1 MAEKQKRKKRFRR
14 KKVIIA
20 AGGVIIAAGVAGGVF
35 LYTGK
40 NKMPQMPQQKSS
52 QATVARG
59 EISNTIVG
67 TGNLECDTAVSQK
80 IPSGI
85 TVEEVNVESGD
96 LVKKGQT
103 LATVSHLSVLTAMA
117 DTQESIDSL
126 EEQIENYED
135 GTDEDSTE
143 LEYEIML
150 AKKEALEATMEKL
163 EALEEDGRIKAEY
176 AGTVQNVYV
185 LAGSDETNAS
195 ASSSSGSGMTATGM
209 SYMAEGFAV
218 EVSEQNEETSQVDA
232 VTAQELEQY
241 IALSE
246 EEESIEETKLQFSI
260 LPSGTSCAGTLVLET
275 PKVGNIPQSQIVTS
289 DGTYSGSIVW
299 NMDQEVFQNGIVY
312 QARVTLNAAEGYY
325 FSMDSV
331 QQLSVGIMSGLSIA
345 DEGKTLSFQITF
357 PETEQKTSEET
368 NRQEQAGVET
378 EDEKTENNVENESE
392 KDENTLENQT
402 NPSNQNQNTN
412 TAQQSSSDAA
422 QSQSSQNQS
431 TQSQSTQA
439 SSSVT
444 AEDSSESSK
453 SNTDTSSSL
462 QYSTDTTAFTIS
474 GNEKVILSVNVDE
487 LDINSVSEGQQ
498 AEITF
503 DAIEDETFTGT
514 VTNIDQEA
522 SASNGVAKYGVDI
535 TLEKEE
541 QMKVG
546 MNASA
551 TIVIEEKKDVLTIPV
566 NALQERKNEVFV
578 YTSQSE
584 DGSLSGEKTVK
595 TGLSDGEN
603 VEITEGLS
611 EGDTIY
617 YQKTGN
623 TSSSNNSQMGMP
635 GGDMQMPGGSGSGM
649 GDRGK
654 FQKQGSMSGSQ
665 GAPPSM

>member
-176 AGTVQNVYV
+176 AGTMQNVYV
-185 LAGSDETNAS
+185 SAGSDETNAS

-218 EVSEQNEETSQVDA
+218 EVSEENEETSQVDA

-623 TSSSNNSQMGMP
+623 TSSSNNRQMGMP

-649 GDRGK
+649 GDRGN

>member
-176 AGTVQNVYV
+176 AGTMQNVYV
-185 LAGSDETNAS
+185 SAGSDETNAS

-218 EVSEQNEETSQVDA
+218 EVSEENEETSQVDA

-299 NMDQEVFQNGIVY
+299 NMDQEVFQNVIVY
-312 QARVTLNAAEGYY
+312 QARVTLNAAEEYY

-623 TSSSNNSQMGMP
+623 TSSSNNRQMGMP

>member
-176 AGTVQNVYV
+176 AGTLQNVYV
-185 LAGSDETNAS
+185 SAGSDETNAS

-260 LPSGTSCAGTLVLET
+260 LPFGTSCAGTLVLET

-312 QARVTLNAAEGYY
+312 QARVTLNAAEEYY

-566 NALQERKNEVFV
+566 NALQERGNEVFV
-578 YTSQSE
+578 YTSQDE
-584 DGSLSGEKTVK
+584 DGNLSGEKTVK

-623 TSSSNNSQMGMP
+623 TSSSNNRQMGMP

-649 GDRGK
+649 GDRGN

>member
-85 TVEEVNVESGD
+85 TVEEVNIESGD

-176 AGTVQNVYV
+176 AGTMQNVYV
-185 LAGSDETNAS
+185 SAGSDETNAS

-260 LPSGTSCAGTLVLET
+260 LPFGTSCAGTLVLET

-312 QARVTLNAAEGYY
+312 QARVTLNAAEEYY

-623 TSSSNNSQMGMP
+623 TSSSNNRQMGMP

-649 GDRGK
+649 GDRGN

>member
-96 LVKKGQT
+96 LVKKGQM

-126 EEQIENYED
+126 EQQIENYED

-176 AGTVQNVYV
+176 AGTMQNVYV
-185 LAGSDETNAS
+185 SAGSDETNAS

-218 EVSEQNEETSQVDA
+218 EVSEENEETSQVDA

-623 TSSSNNSQMGMP
+623 TSSSNNRQMGMP

-649 GDRGK
+649 GDRGN

>member
-185 LAGSDETNAS
+185 SAGSDETNAS

-218 EVSEQNEETSQVDA
+218 EVSEENEETSQVDA

-312 QARVTLNAAEGYY
+312 QARVTLNAAEEYY

-623 TSSSNNSQMGMP
+623 TSSSNNRQMGMP

-649 GDRGK
+649 GDRGN

>member
-1 MAEKQKRKKRFRR
+1 MAEQQKRKKRFRR
-14 KKVIIA
+14 KKVILA
-20 AGGVIIAAGVAGGVF
+20 AGVVIIAAGVAGGVF

-67 TGNLECDTAVSQK
+67 TGNLERDTAVSLK

-85 TVEEVNVESGD
+85 TVEKVQVESGD
-96 LVKKGQT
+96 TVTQGQV

-117 DTQESIDSL
+117 ETQESIDSL
-126 EEQIENYED
+126 EEQIADYED

-150 AKKEALEATMEKL
+150 AKKDALEATMEKL
-163 EALEEDGRIKAEY
+163 ELLEEDGSIKAEY
-176 AGTVQNVYV
+176 AGTIQSVYV
-185 LAGSDETNAS
+185 SDGSDETSANAS
-195 ASSSSGSGMTATGM
+195 SGGGMTATGM
-209 SYMAEGFAV
+209 SYTTVYPCSSEEVAAEISGNDEDTQ
-218 EVSEQNEETSQVDA
+218 EVDE
-232 VTAQELEQY
+232 VTAEELEKY
-241 IALSE
+241 IILSSE
-246 EEESIEETKLQFSI
+246 EETVETKLQFSI
-260 LPSGTSCAGTLVLET
+260 LPSGTSCAEALVLET
-275 PKVGNIPQSQIVTS
+275 PKAGNTPQSQITAS
-289 DGTYSGSIVW
+289 DGTYSGNIIW

-331 QQLSVGIMSGLSIA
+331 QQLSVGILSGLSVS
-345 DEGKTLSFQITF
+345 DGGKTLSFQITF
-357 PETEQKTSEET
+357 PETEQKESSEM
-368 NRQEQAGVET
+368 NRQNQPEIET
-378 EDEKTENNVENESE
+378 EDENTESGAEKESE
-392 KDENTLENQT
+392 KTGNAEENPT
-402 NPSNQNQNTN
+402 NTETPNQNTN
-412 TAQQSSSDAA
+412 TTQQTSADAA

-431 TQSQSTQA
+431 TQTA
-439 SSSVT
+439 SAAT
-444 AEDSSESSK
+444 ASDSSESSK
-453 SNTDTSSSL
+453 SSTDTSSSL

-487 LDINSVSEGQQ
+487 LDINSVSEGQE
-498 AEITF
+498 AKITF

-522 SASNGVAKYGVDI
+522 SASNGVAKYAVDI
-535 TLEKEE
+535 TLEKAE

-566 NALQERKNEVFV
+566 NALQERGKEVFV
-578 YTSQSE
+578 YTSQDE
-584 DGSLSGEKTVK
+584 NGNLTGEKTVT
-595 TGLSDGEN
+595 TGLSDGET
-603 VEITEGLS
+603 VEIKEGLS
-611 EGDTIY
+611 EGDTVY

-623 TSSSNNSQMGMP
+623 TSSGSGQQGMFG

-649 GDRGK
+649 GDRGN
-654 FQKQGSMSGSQ
+654 FQKQGSMGGVQ
-665 GAPPSM
+665 GGPPSM

>member
-176 AGTVQNVYV
+176 AGTMQNVYV
-185 LAGSDETNAS
+185 SAGSDETNAS

>member
-176 AGTVQNVYV
+176 AGTMQNVYV
-185 LAGSDETNAS
+185 SAGSDETNAS

-312 QARVTLNAAEGYY
+312 QARVTLNAAEEY
-325 FSMDSV
+325 
-331 QQLSVGIMSGLSIA
+331 
-345 DEGKTLSFQITF
+345 
-357 PETEQKTSEET
+357 
-368 NRQEQAGVET
+368 
-378 EDEKTENNVENESE
+378 
-392 KDENTLENQT
+392 
-402 NPSNQNQNTN
+402 
-412 TAQQSSSDAA
+412 
-422 QSQSSQNQS
+422 
-431 TQSQSTQA
+431 
-439 SSSVT
+439 
-444 AEDSSESSK
+444 
-453 SNTDTSSSL
+453 
-462 QYSTDTTAFTIS
+462 
-474 GNEKVILSVNVDE
+474 
-487 LDINSVSEGQQ
+487 
-498 AEITF
+498 
-503 DAIEDETFTGT
+503 
-514 VTNIDQEA
+514 
-522 SASNGVAKYGVDI
+522 
-535 TLEKEE
+535 
-541 QMKVG
+541 
-546 MNASA
+546 
-551 TIVIEEKKDVLTIPV
+551 
-566 NALQERKNEVFV
+566 
-578 YTSQSE
+578 
-584 DGSLSGEKTVK
+584 
-595 TGLSDGEN
+595 
-603 VEITEGLS
+603 
-611 EGDTIY
+611 
-617 YQKTGN
+617 
-623 TSSSNNSQMGMP
+623 
-635 GGDMQMPGGSGSGM
+635 
-649 GDRGK
+649 
-654 FQKQGSMSGSQ
+654 
-665 GAPPSM
+665 

>member
-185 LAGSDETNAS
+185 SAGSDETNAS

-623 TSSSNNSQMGMP
+623 TSSSNNRQMGMP

-649 GDRGK
+649 GDRGN

>member
-176 AGTVQNVYV
+176 AGTMQNVYV
-185 LAGSDETNAS
+185 SAGSDETNAS

-218 EVSEQNEETSQVDA
+218 EVSEENEETSQVDA

-299 NMDQEVFQNGIVY
+299 NMDQEVFQNVIVY
-312 QARVTLNAAEGYY
+312 QARVTLNAAEEYY

-623 TSSSNNSQMGMP
+623 TSSSNNRQMGMP

-649 GDRGK
+649 GDRGN

>member
-176 AGTVQNVYV
+176 AGTMQNVYV
-185 LAGSDETNAS
+185 SAGSDETNAS

-218 EVSEQNEETSQVDA
+218 EVSEENEETSQVDA

-312 QARVTLNAAEGYY
+312 QARVTLNAAEEYY

-412 TAQQSSSDAA
+412 IAQQSSSDAA

>member
-185 LAGSDETNAS
+185 SAGSDETNAS

-312 QARVTLNAAEGYY
+312 QARVTLNAAEEYY

>member
-176 AGTVQNVYV
+176 AGTMQNVYV
-185 LAGSDETNAS
+185 SAGSDETNAS

-260 LPSGTSCAGTLVLET
+260 LPFGTSCAGTLVLET

-312 QARVTLNAAEGYY
+312 QARVTLNAAEEYY

-623 TSSSNNSQMGMP
+623 TSSSNNRQMGMP

-649 GDRGK
+649 GDRGN

>member
-176 AGTVQNVYV
+176 AGTMQNVYV
-185 LAGSDETNAS
+185 SAGSDETNAS

-241 IALSE
+241 ITLSE

-312 QARVTLNAAEGYY
+312 QARVTLNAAEEYY

-623 TSSSNNSQMGMP
+623 TSSSNNRQMGMP

-649 GDRGK
+649 GDRGN

>member
-40 NKMPQMPQQKSS
+40 NKMPQQKSS

-185 LAGSDETNAS
+185 SAGSDETNAS

-312 QARVTLNAAEGYY
+312 QARVTLNAAEEYY

-623 TSSSNNSQMGMP
+623 TSSSNNRQMGMP

-649 GDRGK
+649 GDRGN

>member
-163 EALEEDGRIKAEY
+163 EALEEDGRIKAGY
-176 AGTVQNVYV
+176 AGTMQNVYV
-185 LAGSDETNAS
+185 SAGSDETNAS

-260 LPSGTSCAGTLVLET
+260 LPFGTSCAGTLVLET

-312 QARVTLNAAEGYY
+312 QARVTLNAAEEYY

-623 TSSSNNSQMGMP
+623 TSSSNNRQMGMP

-649 GDRGK
+649 GDRGN

>member
-185 LAGSDETNAS
+185 SAGSDETNAS

-218 EVSEQNEETSQVDA
+218 EVSEENEETSQVDA

-312 QARVTLNAAEGYY
+312 QARVTLNAAEEYY

-649 GDRGK
+649 GDRGN

>member
-176 AGTVQNVYV
+176 AGTMQNVYV
-185 LAGSDETNAS
+185 SAGSDETNAS

-312 QARVTLNAAEGYY
+312 QARVTLNAAEEYY

-611 EGDTIY
+611 
-617 YQKTGN
+617 
-623 TSSSNNSQMGMP
+623 
-635 GGDMQMPGGSGSGM
+635 
-649 GDRGK
+649 
-654 FQKQGSMSGSQ
+654 
-665 GAPPSM
+665 

>member
-176 AGTVQNVYV
+176 AGTLQNVYV
-185 LAGSDETNAS
+185 SAGSDETNAS

-649 GDRGK
+649 GDRGN

>member
-176 AGTVQNVYV
+176 AGTMQNVYV
-185 LAGSDETNAS
+185 SAGSDETNAS

-218 EVSEQNEETSQVDA
+218 EVSEENEETSKVDA

>member
-185 LAGSDETNAS
+185 SAGSDETNAS
-195 ASSSSGSGMTATGM
+195 ASSSSGSGMTATGT

-312 QARVTLNAAEGYY
+312 QARVTLNAAEEYY

>member
-185 LAGSDETNAS
+185 SAGSDETNAS

-312 QARVTLNAAEGYY
+312 QARVTLNAAEEYY

-378 EDEKTENNVENESE
+378 EDEKTENNVENES
-392 KDENTLENQT
+392 
-402 NPSNQNQNTN
+402 
-412 TAQQSSSDAA
+412 
-422 QSQSSQNQS
+422 
-431 TQSQSTQA
+431 
-439 SSSVT
+439 
-444 AEDSSESSK
+444 
-453 SNTDTSSSL
+453 
-462 QYSTDTTAFTIS
+462 
-474 GNEKVILSVNVDE
+474 
-487 LDINSVSEGQQ
+487 
-498 AEITF
+498 
-503 DAIEDETFTGT
+503 
-514 VTNIDQEA
+514 
-522 SASNGVAKYGVDI
+522 
-535 TLEKEE
+535 
-541 QMKVG
+541 
-546 MNASA
+546 
-551 TIVIEEKKDVLTIPV
+551 
-566 NALQERKNEVFV
+566 
-578 YTSQSE
+578 
-584 DGSLSGEKTVK
+584 
-595 TGLSDGEN
+595 
-603 VEITEGLS
+603 
-611 EGDTIY
+611 
-617 YQKTGN
+617 
-623 TSSSNNSQMGMP
+623 
-635 GGDMQMPGGSGSGM
+635 
-649 GDRGK
+649 
-654 FQKQGSMSGSQ
+654 
-665 GAPPSM
+665 

>member
-176 AGTVQNVYV
+176 AGTLQNVYV
-185 LAGSDETNAS
+185 SAGSDETNAS

-260 LPSGTSCAGTLVLET
+260 LPFGTSCAGTLVLET

-312 QARVTLNAAEGYY
+312 QARVTLNAAEEYY

-623 TSSSNNSQMGMP
+623 TSSSNNRQMGMP

-649 GDRGK
+649 GDRGN

>member
-20 AGGVIIAAGVAGGVF
+20 AGVVIIAAGVAGGVF

-176 AGTVQNVYV
+176 AGTMQNVYV
-185 LAGSDETNAS
+185 SAGSDETNAS

-312 QARVTLNAAEGYY
+312 QARVTLNAAEEYY

-623 TSSSNNSQMGMP
+623 TSSSNNRQMGMP

-649 GDRGK
+649 GDRGN

>member
-1 MAEKQKRKKRFRR
+1 M
-14 KKVIIA
+14 
-20 AGGVIIAAGVAGGVF
+20 
-35 LYTGK
+35 
-40 NKMPQMPQQKSS
+40 
-52 QATVARG
+52 
-59 EISNTIVG
+59 
-67 TGNLECDTAVSQK
+67 
-80 IPSGI
+80 
-85 TVEEVNVESGD
+85 
-96 LVKKGQT
+96 
-103 LATVSHLSVLTAMA
+103 
-117 DTQESIDSL
+117 
-126 EEQIENYED
+126 
-135 GTDEDSTE
+135 
-143 LEYEIML
+143 
-150 AKKEALEATMEKL
+150 
-163 EALEEDGRIKAEY
+163 
-176 AGTVQNVYV
+176 
-185 LAGSDETNAS
+185 
-195 ASSSSGSGMTATGM
+195 
-209 SYMAEGFAV
+209 
-218 EVSEQNEETSQVDA
+218 
-232 VTAQELEQY
+232 
-241 IALSE
+241 
-246 EEESIEETKLQFSI
+246 
-260 LPSGTSCAGTLVLET
+260 LET

-312 QARVTLNAAEGYY
+312 QARVTLNAAEEYY

-623 TSSSNNSQMGMP
+623 TSSSNNRQMGMP

-649 GDRGK
+649 GDRGN

>member
-185 LAGSDETNAS
+185 SAGSDETNAS

-218 EVSEQNEETSQVDA
+218 EVSEENEETSQVDA

-260 LPSGTSCAGTLVLET
+260 LPFGTSCAGTLVLET

-312 QARVTLNAAEGYY
+312 QARVTLNAAEEYY